1 MIRKPYDDDDDQGDF
16 DDNRPKGGCAVS
28 YVNNTVHP
36 LSPLYAPRN
45 VWVAVVLKTKKL
57 IGEQHIHFKNIYI
70 CCSPT
75 SLLDFFKLTLLR
87 QKECRRELLW
97 VFRDWLGPPGCVDL
111 LAALSAPNIWFHHRH
126 NERSDIT
133 KDCLF
138 HPGKER
144 LALGSV

>member
-1 MIRKPYDDDDDQGDF
+1 MIWKPYDDDDDQGDF
-16 DDNRPKGGCAVS
+16 DDNRPC
-28 YVNNTVHP
+28 
-36 LSPLYAPRN
+36 
-45 VWVAVVLKTKKL
+45 
-57 IGEQHIHFKNIYI
+57 EQHSTSTFSSICTTERLSCCCFENQKTNRRTTYTFQKNIYI

-75 SLLDFFKLTLLR
+75 SFLDFFKLTLLR

-126 NERSDIT
+126 IERSDIT